1 VIHRRRHPPFSRISK
16 IANLKPSPIY
26 ENRDSVELVAFI
38 FWDRAFSMGYGRL
51 E

>member
-26 ENRDSVELVAFI
+26 ENRDSVELRHRS
-38 FWDRAFSMGYGRL
+38 WRP
-51 E
+51 